1 MVALVQI
8 TKAKP
13 RSRVT
18 ISTPGAAIHH
28 ICIEFTLLSEHY
40 GDVQE
45 TVAEPTMLGSVRLEW
60 NEDDDE
66 KYFPTV
72 SNVSPA
78 PNFPKALVECAL
90 RAIVVL
96 YIHIRHTT

>member
-18 ISTPGAAIHH
+18 ISIPGAAIHH
-28 ICIEFTLLSEHY
+28 ICIEFTLPSEHY

-45 TVAEPTMLGSVRLEW
+45 TVAEPTMLGSVRLGW
-60 NEDDDE
+60 NEDDGE
-66 KYFPTV
+66 KYFPTI

-78 PNFPKALVECAL
+78 PKALVECAL

-96 YIHIRHTT
+96 YIHVRDTT